1 MRKALNALLSF
12 LYDKLYNKLHIIL
25 EIIGAVYL
33 LISTLFTRIR
43 MMSLTTD
50 SDNIENAVNSLLTEV
65 KGQFTTQLICFG
77 LFVAGLI
84 IQIFKIIKNKK
95 SL

>member
-1 MRKALNALLSF
+1 MLNYRF
-12 LYDKLYNKLHIIL
+12 LYDKLGIIL

-50 SDNIENAVNSLLTEV
+50 IDNIENAVNSLLTEV

-84 IQIFKIIKNKK
+84 IQIIKYKKNKE
-95 SL
+95 

>member
-1 MRKALNALLSF
+1 MLNYRF
-12 LYDKLYNKLHIIL
+12 LYDKLYIIL

-33 LISTLFTRIR
+33 LIKTFLTRIR

-50 SDNIENAVNSLLTEV
+50 IDNIQNAVDSLVTEV
-65 KGQFTTQLICFG
+65 KGQCTTQLICFG

-84 IQIFKIIKNKK
+84 I
-95 SL
+95 

>member
-1 MRKALNALLSF
+1 MFNYRF
-12 LYDKLYNKLHIIL
+12 LYDKLGIIL

-50 SDNIENAVNSLLTEV
+50 ADNIENAVNSLLTEV

-77 LFVAGLI
+77 LFAAGLI

>member
-1 MRKALNALLSF
+1 MLNYRF
-12 LYDKLYNKLHIIL
+12 LYDKLGIIL
-25 EIIGAVYL
+25 EIIGAAYL

-50 SDNIENAVNSLLTEV
+50 IDNIENAVNSLLTEV

-84 IQIFKIIKNKK
+84 IQIIKYKKNKE
-95 SL
+95 

>member
-1 MRKALNALLSF
+1 MLNYRL
-12 LYDKLYNKLHIIL
+12 LYDKLGIIL
-25 EIIGAVYL
+25 EIIDATWL
-33 LISTLFTRIR
+33 LVNTFLTRIR

-50 SDNIENAVNSLLTEV
+50 IDNIQNAVDSLVTEV

-77 LFVAGLI
+77 LFVGGLI
-84 IQIFKIIKNKK
+84 IQISKIIKNKK

>member
-1 MRKALNALLSF
+1 MFNYRF
-12 LYDKLYNKLHIIL
+12 LYDKLGIIL

-50 SDNIENAVNSLLTEV
+50 ADNIENAVNSLLTEV

-84 IQIFKIIKNKK
+84 IQIIKYKKNKE
-95 SL
+95 

>member
-1 MRKALNALLSF
+1 MFNYRF
-12 LYDKLYNKLHIIL
+12 LYDKLGIIL

-50 SDNIENAVNSLLTEV
+50 ADNIENAVNSLLTEV

-84 IQIFKIIKNKK
+84 IQIFNIIKNKK

>member
-1 MRKALNALLSF
+1 MLNYRF
-12 LYDKLYNKLHIIL
+12 LYDKLYIIL
-25 EIIGAVYL
+25 EIIGAAYL

-50 SDNIENAVNSLLTEV
+50 IDNIENAVNSLLTEV

-84 IQIFKIIKNKK
+84 IQIIKYKKNKE
-95 SL
+95 

>member
-1 MRKALNALLSF
+1 MLNYRF
-12 LYDKLYNKLHIIL
+12 LYDKLGIIL

-50 SDNIENAVNSLLTEV
+50 ADNIENAVNSLLTEV

-77 LFVAGLI
+77 LFAAGLI

>member
-1 MRKALNALLSF
+1 MLNYRF
-12 LYDKLYNKLHIIL
+12 LYDKLGIIL
-25 EIIGAVYL
+25 EIIGAAYL

-50 SDNIENAVNSLLTEV
+50 ADNIENAVNSLLTEV

-84 IQIFKIIKNKK
+84 IQIIKYKKNKE
-95 SL
+95 

>member
-1 MRKALNALLSF
+1 MFNYRF
-12 LYDKLYNKLHIIL
+12 LYDKLGIIL

-33 LISTLFTRIR
+33 LIITLFTRIR
-43 MMSLTTD
+43 MMSLATD
-50 SDNIENAVNSLLTEV
+50 ADNIENAVNSLLTEV

-84 IQIFKIIKNKK
+84 IQILKIIKNKK

>member
-1 MRKALNALLSF
+1 MFNYRF
-12 LYDKLYNKLHIIL
+12 LYDKLGIIL

-50 SDNIENAVNSLLTEV
+50 ADNIENAVNSLLTEV

-77 LFVAGLI
+77 LFVAGLT

>member
-1 MRKALNALLSF
+1 MFNYRF
-12 LYDKLYNKLHIIL
+12 LYDKLGIIL

-50 SDNIENAVNSLLTEV
+50 SDNIENAVNSLLTDRSQRSV
-65 KGQFTTQLICFG
+65 YYAINMLRVVCGWINNTN
-77 LFVAGLI
+77 
-84 IQIFKIIKNKK
+84 IQDYQK
-95 SL
+95 

>member
-1 MRKALNALLSF
+1 MLNYRF
-12 LYDKLYNKLHIIL
+12 LYDKLGIIL
-25 EIIGAVYL
+25 EIIGAAYL

-50 SDNIENAVNSLLTEV
+50 ADNIENAVNSLLTEV

-77 LFVAGLI
+77 LFAAGLI